1 MRRESGTSRR
11 GKPTTEGKIGRRD
24 RVSQTDTTL
33 EGQIGAEEGV
43 NLLRGKRDGGNPREV
58 CEEGFEEEL
67 GLGVREGREDEE
79 GSRGRMASEGTKK
92 ISSRRR
98 RASRE

>member
-1 MRRESGTSRR
+1 
-11 GKPTTEGKIGRRD
+11 
-24 RVSQTDTTL
+24 
-33 EGQIGAEEGV
+33 
-43 NLLRGKRDGGNPREV
+43 V

-79 GSRGRMASEGTKK
+79 REEGSRGRMASEGTKK

-98 RASRE
+98 RPSRE